1 MRTLG
6 GLLCLL
12 CVAGCATSQSA
23 LRPESGVVL
32 GGGRPVEALATPETS
47 NLAMPLDEDVTAAQ
61 LEPFVE
67 EAEEDGFPAEDE
79 RPKVVR
85 TPREA
90 RVHQAVSKAASQAT
104 AQLSTVKY
112 TASRK
117 RGKAIAARASR
128 LVGVRSLRKVTRRL
142 PDDCTGLVRIAAE
155 PEGVVLFDDNAR
167 VSDNGV
173 TAIWRRAR
181 AKNALHKRKPRP
193 GDLVFFRE
201 TYDRNRD
208 GRRNDGLTHIAVV
221 EKVAPDGTVTFV
233 HRGGKGISRSR
244 MNLKAP
250 RDRKHNDYLR
260 AAGGTTRAYLTGEL
274 FSTFASP
281 DKL

>member
-1 MRTLG
+1 MLW
-6 GLLCLL
+6 
-12 CVAGCATSQSA
+12 VAGCATSQSA
-23 LRPESGVVL
+23 LRPEPGLVL
-32 GGGRPVEALATPETS
+32 GGPEVLATPETS
-47 NLAMPLDEDVTAAQ
+47 NLALPLDEQVTAAQ
-61 LEPFVE
+61 LAPF
-67 EAEEDGFPAEDE
+67 AEEVEAPLDDDALPEDE
-79 RPKVVR
+79 APLPSKVVR
-85 TPREA
+85 SPREA

-112 TASRK
+112 ASSRK

-128 LVGVRSLRKVTRRL
+128 LVGVRSLRKITRRL
-142 PDDCTGLVRIAAE
+142 PDDCTGLVRIATE

-193 GDLVFFRE
+193 GDLVFFHE

-233 HRGGKGISRSR
+233 HRGGKGIARSR

-260 AAGGTTRAYLTGEL
+260 AAGGKMRAYLTGEL
-274 FSTFASP
+274 FSAYASP